1 MTMKS
6 LFIIYDYQI
15 FEMQRFG
22 GISRYFCEIIKRISA
37 QHKITVRYSINYYL
51 TSWMLEKSLILLPRF
66 IYKRYHSFFE
76 KKNHEITKKLLKTGG
91 PYLLHP
97 TYYDPY
103 FLDYIGENPYI
114 ITVHDM
120 IHEKFPQ
127 YVTDANITI
136 GHKKK
141 VITRANRIIA
151 ISENTKKDIIEIFN
165 INPQK
170 IDVIYHST
178 SMKHFSGKHKLQ
190 IPERFLLFVGDRTP
204 YKNFKRFMET
214 FAQIHEQDRTLF
226 AIYTGSKLKKD
237 EQDMLIGMGIFEYT
251 IHIKASDQALSELY
265 SRALLFVYPSLYEGF
280 GLPPLEAMSCA
291 TPVIASNLTSIPEVT
306 ENNASAIIRPEFIEI
321 NKFEDSEY
329 HPFESSM
336 EDAVVEDVS
345 FRGNSFEVRALI
357 DNISITGRYPLNASR
372 LKKGDKVKVLIKK
385 LYTIDENTTNI
396 LVNKALDDSE
406 LYYI

>member
-37 QHKITVRYSINYYL
+37 KHKITVRYSINYYL

-204 YKNFKRFMET
+204 YKTSNALWK
-214 FAQIHEQDRTLF
+214 H
-226 AIYTGSKLKKD
+226 SLKYMNK
-237 EQDMLIGMGIFEYT
+237 
-251 IHIKASDQALSELY
+251 IKHYLQ
-265 SRALLFVYPSLYEGF
+265 F
-280 GLPPLEAMSCA
+280 
-291 TPVIASNLTSIPEVT
+291 TQEV
-306 ENNASAIIRPEFIEI
+306 N
-321 NKFEDSEY
+321 
-329 HPFESSM
+329 
-336 EDAVVEDVS
+336 
-345 FRGNSFEVRALI
+345 
-357 DNISITGRYPLNASR
+357 
-372 LKKGDKVKVLIKK
+372 
-385 LYTIDENTTNI
+385 
-396 LVNKALDDSE
+396 
-406 LYYI
+406 

>member
-214 FAQIHEQDRTLF
+214 LVTFTLTF
-226 AIYTGSKLKKD
+226 PILCTVSV
-237 EQDMLIGMGIFEYT
+237 
-251 IHIKASDQALSELY
+251 LY
-265 SRALLFVYPSLYEGF
+265 MNE
-280 GLPPLEAMSCA
+280 
-291 TPVIASNLTSIPEVT
+291 
-306 ENNASAIIRPEFIEI
+306 
-321 NKFEDSEY
+321 
-329 HPFESSM
+329 
-336 EDAVVEDVS
+336 
-345 FRGNSFEVRALI
+345 
-357 DNISITGRYPLNASR
+357 
-372 LKKGDKVKVLIKK
+372 
-385 LYTIDENTTNI
+385 
-396 LVNKALDDSE
+396 
-406 LYYI
+406 

>member
-1 MTMKS
+1 
-6 LFIIYDYQI
+6 
-15 FEMQRFG
+15 
-22 GISRYFCEIIKRISA
+22 
-37 QHKITVRYSINYYL
+37 
-51 TSWMLEKSLILLPRF
+51 
-66 IYKRYHSFFE
+66 
-76 KKNHEITKKLLKTGG
+76 
-91 PYLLHP
+91 
-97 TYYDPY
+97 
-103 FLDYIGENPYI
+103 
-114 ITVHDM
+114 M

-141 VITRANRIIA
+141 VITRATRIIA

-214 FAQIHEQDRTLF
+214 FAQIHEQDKTLF

-280 GLPPLEAMSCA
+280 GIPILEAYACHCPVALSNTSCF
-291 TPVIASNLTSIPEVT
+291 PEIAGDAAVYFDPYSI
-306 ENNASAIIRPEFIEI
+306 
-321 NKFEDSEY
+321 
-329 HPFESSM
+329 SSM
-336 EDAVVEDVS
+336 SEAITKVIYNEEKRS
-345 FRGNSFEVRALI
+345 QLIRLGNE
-357 DNISITGRYPLNASR
+357 R
-372 LKKGDKVKVLIKK
+372 LKR
-385 LYTIDENTTNI
+385 YSWE
-396 LVNKALDDSE
+396 KAAQKTEEAYQKAIQS
-406 LYYI
+406 

>member
-22 GISRYFCEIIKRISA
+22 GISRYFCEIIKRIPA

-280 GLPPLEAMSCA
+280 GIPILEAYACHCPVALSNTSCF
-291 TPVIASNLTSIPEVT
+291 PEIAGDAAVYFDPYSI
-306 ENNASAIIRPEFIEI
+306 
-321 NKFEDSEY
+321 
-329 HPFESSM
+329 SSM
-336 EDAVVEDVS
+336 SEAITKVIYNEEKRS
-345 FRGNSFEVRALI
+345 QLIRLGNE
-357 DNISITGRYPLNASR
+357 R
-372 LKKGDKVKVLIKK
+372 LKR
-385 LYTIDENTTNI
+385 YSWE
-396 LVNKALDDSE
+396 KAAQKTVEAYQKAIQS
-406 LYYI
+406 

>member
-114 ITVHDM
+114 ITVHD
-120 IHEKFPQ
+120 
-127 YVTDANITI
+127 T
-136 GHKKK
+136 
-141 VITRANRIIA
+141 
-151 ISENTKKDIIEIFN
+151 
-165 INPQK
+165 QK

-178 SMKHFSGKHKLQ
+178 SMKHFSVKHKLQ

-280 GLPPLEAMSCA
+280 GIPILEAYACHCPVALSNTSCF
-291 TPVIASNLTSIPEVT
+291 PEIAGDAAVYFDPYSI
-306 ENNASAIIRPEFIEI
+306 
-321 NKFEDSEY
+321 
-329 HPFESSM
+329 SSM
-336 EDAVVEDVS
+336 SEAITKVIYNEEKRS
-345 FRGNSFEVRALI
+345 QLIRLGNE
-357 DNISITGRYPLNASR
+357 R
-372 LKKGDKVKVLIKK
+372 LKR
-385 LYTIDENTTNI
+385 YSWE
-396 LVNKALDDSE
+396 KAAQKTVEAYQKAIQS
-406 LYYI
+406 

>member
-37 QHKITVRYSINYYL
+37 KHKITVRYSINYYL
-51 TSWMLEKSLILLPRF
+51 TSWMLEKSLKLLPRF

-165 INPQK
+165 INTQK
-170 IDVIYHST
+170 IDVINHST

-214 FAQIHEQDRTLF
+214 FAQIHEQDKTLF

-280 GLPPLEAMSCA
+280 GIPILEAYACHCPVALSNTSCF
-291 TPVIASNLTSIPEVT
+291 PEIAGDAAVYFDPYSI
-306 ENNASAIIRPEFIEI
+306 
-321 NKFEDSEY
+321 
-329 HPFESSM
+329 SSM
-336 EDAVVEDVS
+336 SEAITKVIYNEEKRS
-345 FRGNSFEVRALI
+345 QLIRLGNE
-357 DNISITGRYPLNASR
+357 R
-372 LKKGDKVKVLIKK
+372 LKR
-385 LYTIDENTTNI
+385 YSWE
-396 LVNKALDDSE
+396 KAAQKTEEAYQKAIQS
-406 LYYI
+406 

>member
-6 LFIIYDYQI
+6 PFIIYDYQI

-37 QHKITVRYSINYYL
+37 KHKITVRYSINYYL
-51 TSWMLEKSLILLPRF
+51 TSWMLERSLILLPRF
-66 IYKRYHSFFE
+66 IYKRYRSFFQ
-76 KKNHEITKKLLKTGG
+76 KKNHNITKKLLKTSG

-136 GHKKK
+136 NHKKE

-178 SMKHFSGKHKLQ
+178 SMKC
-190 IPERFLLFVGDRTP
+190 FLENIN
-204 YKNFKRFMET
+204 YK
-214 FAQIHEQDRTLF
+214 
-226 AIYTGSKLKKD
+226 YLKD
-237 EQDMLIGMGIFEYT
+237 FYY
-251 IHIKASDQALSELY
+251 LS
-265 SRALLFVYPSLYEGF
+265 
-280 GLPPLEAMSCA
+280 
-291 TPVIASNLTSIPEVT
+291 VIVL
-306 ENNASAIIRPEFIEI
+306 
-321 NKFEDSEY
+321 
-329 HPFESSM
+329 
-336 EDAVVEDVS
+336 
-345 FRGNSFEVRALI
+345 
-357 DNISITGRYPLNASR
+357 
-372 LKKGDKVKVLIKK
+372 LIKISNALWK
-385 LYTIDENTTNI
+385 HSPKFMKKTKRYLQFTLE
-396 LVNKALDDSE
+396 VN
-406 LYYI
+406 